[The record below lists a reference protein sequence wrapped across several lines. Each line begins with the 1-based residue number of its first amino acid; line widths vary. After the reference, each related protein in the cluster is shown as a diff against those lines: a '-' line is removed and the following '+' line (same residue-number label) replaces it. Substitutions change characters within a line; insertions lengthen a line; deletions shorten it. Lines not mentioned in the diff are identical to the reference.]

1 MKLPLR
7 MSKLSEAK
15 TLGGIGSILM
25 LLVIVPSAGW
35 VLALVG
41 AILSLF
47 AVKYVSDAVAEPAI
61 FRNML
66 IAIILAVVGLFVG
79 VAVIAAA
86 VLGAVGLGALGQN
99 FPGSMPPMVVTGDF
113 VRLIVGAIA
122 GLAVVWVLLIVSA
135 YFVRKSYS
143 TMGARLGVGIFG
155 TTGLLY
161 LIGAALTIILVGF
174 IIIFVALILNI
185 IAFWSIPDQ
194 APMAHSSAPSPA
206 PTTT

>member
-1 MKLPLR
+1 

-47 AVKYVSDAVAEPAI
+47 AVKYVSDAVAEPSI

-99 FPGSMPPMVVTGDF
+99 FPGSMPPGVVTGDF

-194 APMAHSSAPSPA
+194 APMAQPSAPSPA